1 MLQAGVRNH
10 SNTPIESALPALTGG
25 RRTADKIARHC
36 AVASPHV
43 TYDFLGFGY
52 IKRGGQADSTQP
64 RHEQTWALIQRDFL
78 PMSIRS
84 KKPVLPAQPL
94 QPTSVPVEPGSVP
107 LLVDITAQRNC
118 YPQHHG
124 QCVGSYGPG
133 KFHSSKLVSAS

>member
-64 RHEQTWALIQRDFL
+64 RHEQTWALIQRDLL

-84 KKPVLPAQPL
+84 KKPVLPTQPI
-94 QPTSVPVEPGSVP
+94 QPTSVPVEPGPVP
-107 LLVDITAQRNC
+107 LLVDINGAAKLL
-118 YPQHHG
+118 
-124 QCVGSYGPG
+124 SS
-133 KFHSSKLVSAS
+133 HSSKLVSAS